1 MEHGEDE
8 WTKNIHT
15 QTTKMSKMVSDL
27 VTLSR
32 LDEENPFLDKTEFS
46 LSDVTWEVA
55 EPFASLAKARE
66 KPIPRELKKT

>member
-32 LDEENPFLDKTEFS
+32 LDEENPFLDKTKNLFPEN
-46 LSDVTWEVA
+46 
-55 EPFASLAKARE
+55 
-66 KPIPRELKKT
+66 